1 MLSADLRPL
10 KGGISRLSYI
20 YKLQFVEQ
28 LRNVCFS
35 LTLSAA
41 AQQLE
46 RTQLHSPCTI
56 IPTCASLCL
65 YRKFFVEYFDR
76 KSKVHCHRWIVTVSY
91 GIYSMNSPPPKKKS
105 LPLSG
110 EETFLFKWICYLN
123 ESVKSLISIVGDMRS
138 YRILYT
144 ASRMGILTW

>member
-91 GIYSMNSPPPKKKS
+91 GIYSMNSPPKKKS